1 MYPIDHLWAAAARYG
16 AQPAVLHAGGAISYR
31 ELAAAVV
38 ARAAGLIAAEPTP
51 GGVVAV
57 GADNDPRHLITILA
71 VLAAGKVWVPLNPR
85 NGDPELRRILEF
97 VEPGLIVGD
106 AAMAE
111 RLGGLG
117 FAVRVIDGLLGGDS
131 AGLPMGPRA
140 AGAIDLRRA
149 QAIKFTGGSTG
160 VPKGVCQPLRAW
172 NACIA
177 AQVHHLRLV
186 PGDRYLVS
194 APLTHGTSTYMLPFL
209 AVGGALVFAEEARAP
224 ALLDAAARH
233 RASVCYGP
241 PTQILNLMEEQR
253 RAPRDLSALRLVVYG
268 SGPMRP
274 EQIRAAQAVFGPIV
288 GTCYGQT
295 EAPQM
300 ISYLPPEEMHGAGL
314 SSVGRAC
321 ILSRVAIL
329 APDGAVLPA
338 GVEGEICVRGDLLM
352 SGYHRDE
359 ATTAAVMGQGWL
371 RTGDGGMIDESGLI
385 HLRDRLKDVIIS
397 GGFNIFPA
405 DVETVLARHPAVLN
419 CAVVGVADAHWGEA
433 VHAAVEFRAG
443 HRADAEELKA
453 LVRAELGAVKTPKQV
468 HVFAPLPRNP
478 VGKIL
483 KSAIREQIGRDQI
496 LESQPRVG
504 PSA

>member
-1 MYPIDHLWAAAARYG
+1 MYPIDHLWVAAERFG
-16 AQPAVLHAGGAISYR
+16 TQPAVVHPGGSISYR
-31 ELAAAVV
+31 ELAAAVA
-38 ARAAGLIAAEPTP
+38 ARAAALIAADPTP
-51 GGVVAV
+51 GGIVAV

-97 VEPGLIVGD
+97 VEPGLVVSD
-106 AAMAE
+106 AGMAG
-111 RLGGLG
+111 RLGDLG
-117 FAVRVIDGLLGGDS
+117 IDARLIDGLTGGDE
-131 AGLPMGPRA
+131 AALPMGPQA
-140 AGAIDLRRA
+140 PGVIDLRRT

-160 VPKGVCQPLRAW
+160 IPKGVCQPLRAW
-172 NACIA
+172 NSCIA
-177 AQVHHLRLV
+177 AQIHHLRLRT
-186 PGDRYLVS
+186 GDRYLVS

-233 RASVCYGP
+233 QASVCYGP

-253 RAPRDLSALRLVVYG
+253 RAPRDLSALRLIVYG

-274 EQIRAAQAVFGPIV
+274 EQIRAAQSVFGNII

-300 ISYLPPEEMHGAGL
+300 ISYLPPEEMRGDGL
-314 SSVGRAC
+314 CSVGRAC

-329 APDGAVLPA
+329 APDATVLPA
-338 GVEGEICVRGDLLM
+338 GAEGEICVRGDLLM

-359 ATTAAVMGQGWL
+359 ATTQAAIGQGWL
-371 RTGDGGMIDESGLI
+371 RTGDGGMIDANGLI

-397 GGFNIFPA
+397 GGFNIYPA
-405 DVETVLARHPAVLN
+405 DVETVLAGHPAVLN

-433 VHAAVEFRAG
+433 VTAAVEFRAG
-443 HRADAEELKA
+443 MNATEAELCA
-453 LVRAELGAVKTPKQV
+453 LVRAQLGAVKTPKRV
-468 HVFAPLPRNP
+468 VVLAELPRNP

-483 KSAIREQIGRDQI
+483 KSAIRAAIER
-496 LESQPRVG
+496 
-504 PSA
+504 